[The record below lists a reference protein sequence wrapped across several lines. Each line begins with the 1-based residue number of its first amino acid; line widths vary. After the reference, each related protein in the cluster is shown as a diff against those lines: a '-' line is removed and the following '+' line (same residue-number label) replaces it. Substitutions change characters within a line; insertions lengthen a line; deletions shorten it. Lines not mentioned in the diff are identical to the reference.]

1 MKYRN
6 LSIEELEEVKDD
18 FVRFLAS
25 NQITAPDW
33 ERLKNSDPDKAATLI
48 GLFSDMVFEQVLASA
63 TYLEY
68 RTPYDLKTFQCLADK
83 ILMLGIMVEEGAGI
97 DFSKNQD
104 PAEMSALLQS
114 SGASLKL
121 YTAEKGY
128 TGSREEEL
136 FRMLE
141 HGCLISREGEMYKLL
156 EELKNGIS
164 TKS

>member
-1 MKYRN
+1 MKYRK
-6 LSIEELEEVKDD
+6 LSLEELEELKDD

-25 NQITAPDW
+25 NQITATDW
-33 ERLKNSDPDKAATLI
+33 ERLKNDDPDNAGALI
-48 GLFSDMVFEQVLASA
+48 GLFSDMVFEQVLARA
-63 TYLEY
+63 TYLEF
-68 RTPYDLKTFQCLADK
+68 RTPHDLKTFHCLPDK
-83 ILMLGIMVEEGAGI
+83 ILMLGLMVDEGAGI
-97 DFSKNQD
+97 DFSKNQNA
-104 PAEMSALLQS
+104 AEMSALLQS
-114 SGASLKL
+114 AGASLKL
-121 YTAEKGY
+121 YSAEKNY